1 MVDSQAS
8 TQAQNVWEAHL
19 RERRAACFMAVLAVT
34 GQAMYYGNMYFF
46 KQPYHTSV
54 LSSQMWVKELLGG
67 NPRHIKDQLGMQKK
81 VFRMFIRKLTSM
93 TNASDTWHVVLEE
106 QVSIF
111 LYIIVTNLS
120 NRKVAEHFQ

>member
-1 MVDSQAS
+1 MV
-8 TQAQNVWEAHL
+8 
-19 RERRAACFMAVLAVT
+19 VLAVT
-34 GQAMYYGNMYFF
+34 GQAMYYGNMYSF

-54 LSSQMWVKELLGG
+54 LSGQMWVKELLGV
-67 NPRHIKDQLGMQKK
+67 NPRCIKDQLGMQKK
-81 VFRMFIRKLTSM
+81 MFRMFIRKLTSM